1 MRLEHASP
9 SFEYFHG
16 RCHNHFGHKS
26 MFILSVLCFQFFL
39 FIILQPSDR
48 LKLFFFLLFEI
59 SNKMSKK
66 LVIMVLMKMFQEFN
80 KLG

>member
-48 LKLFFFLLFEI
+48 LKLFFLLFEI

-66 LVIMVLMKMFQEFN
+66 LVIMVLMKMFHEFN